1 MSKLETPDVAD
12 VIGEVI
18 EQEEKAD
25 DKQEAGVFD
34 ITAPPVMSGPVRQD
48 ESTKSETKSISSNK
62 ESTGIHTPEKSHD
75 GKAEQPAE
83 NDQIEEEEEEE
94 ESMEQLVERLVN
106 GEPPEIVAA
115 YMVPS
120 VIPHVQKSRD
130 EHLLDHDVE
139 YCQKADIA
147 IQKLRDYLQREMKL
161 QAQQEITDNYAGRLQ
176 ESQDNMS
183 RVQSSINRTTRL
195 LKTKHKEELA
205 AMRER
210 HRKEEDTF
218 IEKWQSPQTMR
229 RYNRGSPKLQAMK
242 KQQQQLLAQREYKKL
257 KEYDQQ
263 IKALEEHERDEQY
276 RTMMMEYEAQHKL
289 LKNKHKN
296 EMEVLKTAQQGREQ
310 MLKAAGDIEMDRAM
324 KRVAAAEMHVDGAA
338 NPDKVWQRHYR
349 YERAPVS
356 RSLTSV
362 RMRKPA
368 INQEEITSIK
378 LPPLGDPRR
387 RAKSRTGTVWRAQ
400 TLHHVQKQSKQTATS
415 DQ

>member
-1 MSKLETPDVAD
+1 MSKLDAPDLAD
-12 VIGEVI
+12 AIGEVVGED
-18 EQEEKAD
+18 EQAGENP
-25 DKQEAGVFD
+25 QEGVFD
-34 ITAPPVMSGPVRQD
+34 ITAPPVMSESVSKTD
-48 ESTKSETKSISSNK
+48 ESTKQAETKSVSSNK
-62 ESTGIHTPEKSHD
+62 DVTPVHTPEKSRD
-75 GKAEQPAE
+75 GKSEQSAE
-83 NDQIEEEEEEE
+83 NDHLEEEEEEE
-94 ESMEQLVERLVN
+94 ESMEQLVDRLVN
-106 GEPPEIVAA
+106 GENPEIIAA
-115 YMVPS
+115 HLVPT
-120 VIPHVQKSRD
+120 VIPYVQKARD
-130 EHLLDHDVE
+130 EHLIDHDVE

-161 QAQQEITDNYAGRLQ
+161 QAQQDIAYNYAERLQ
-176 ESQDNMS
+176 ESQDNLS

-210 HRKEEDTF
+210 HRKEENSF

-257 KEYDQQ
+257 KECDQQ
-263 IKALEEHERDEQY
+263 VKALEEHERDEQY
-276 RTMMMEYEAQHKL
+276 RIMMMEYEAQHKL
-289 LKNKHKN
+289 LKNRHKN
-296 EMEVLKTAQQGREQ
+296 EIEVLRTAQQGREQ
-310 MLKAAGDIEMDRAM
+310 TLKAAGDIEVDRAM
-324 KRVAAAEMHVDGAA
+324 KRVAAAEMHVDGSA
-338 NPDKVWQRHYR
+338 NAEKVWQRHYR

-356 RSLTSV
+356 RSLTPV

-400 TLHHVQKQSKQTATS
+400 TLHHVKR